1 MKSKKESLR
10 IEEKFEDEL
19 LDIVHD
25 TIKIGKQALVFV
37 NTKQRAEKTA
47 ETIAKNLKLKADDY
61 ENLAEQALNALP
73 RPTKQCEKLAY
84 CLKSGIAFHHSG
96 LVAKQRH
103 LIEENF
109 RNGKIKVI
117 CCTPTLA
124 FGVDLPAFRVVVRD
138 LKRYSLRGMNW
149 IPVLEV
155 QQMFGRAGRPKYDD
169 EGQAICFASSESE
182 IRAIVEHFIL
192 GEPEDIYSKLAVEPV
207 FRTYLLSLIATRIT
221 TTKSEIFDFFKKTF
235 WAFQFGDFKRIEE
248 LINRNLNQLKKW
260 GFVKSESEDFAS
272 ALELSR
278 NGDKEEKFA
287 ATLLGKRVA
296 ELYLDP
302 LTAHYLVK
310 NLLKQKDK
318 TEFSLIQLC
327 THTLELR
334 PYLTVKVREFEDYE
348 ELASKFEDQI
358 LEEIPNPYDEDYD
371 DFLNAFKTALV
382 FYDWMDEVDEE
393 LLLEKYS
400 IRPGELHSKI
410 EILDWLLYGCH
421 EISIILK
428 LKGVLNLINK
438 TRLRLRYGVREELL
452 PLLRI
457 EGIGR
462 VRARKLFNNNIK
474 TIAELKK
481 TPYSLL
487 SKLLGEKTAMKIKE
501 QIDENF
507 KNTKDKENMPI
518 KRFFED
524 FNDL

>member
-1 MKSKKESLR
+1 MRAKKESIK

-19 LDIVHD
+19 LDIVYD

-47 ETIAKNLKLKADDY
+47 EFIAKNLKLKS
-61 ENLAEQALNALP
+61 EHHEKLAEEALNALP

-96 LVAKQRH
+96 LVSKQRH

-109 RNGKIKVI
+109 RKGVIKVI

-124 FGVDLPAFRVVVRD
+124 LGVDLPAFRVIVRD
-138 LKRYSLRGMNW
+138 LKRYSPRGMNW

-155 QQMFGRAGRPKYDD
+155 QQMFGRAGRPKYDK

-182 IRAIVEHFIL
+182 IMGLVEHFIL

-221 TTKSEIFDFFKKTF
+221 TTKSEIFDFFRKTL

-248 LINRNLNQLKKW
+248 LINSNLNLLKRW
-260 GFVKSESEDFAS
+260 NFIKSESDDFAS
-272 ALELSR
+272 ALEFS
-278 NGDKEEKFA
+278 KEEKFT

-302 LTAHYLVK
+302 LTAHYLIK
-310 NLLKQKDK
+310 NLLKQKEK

-334 PYLTVKVREFEDYE
+334 PYLNVKVKEFDDYE
-348 ELASKFEDQI
+348 ELVSKFEDEI
-358 LEEIPNPYDEDYD
+358 LDEIPNSYDEDYD
-371 DFLNAFKTALV
+371 DFLNAFKTAMV

-421 EISIILK
+421 EISLILK
-428 LKGVLNLINK
+428 LKGILNLINK

-452 PLLRI
+452 PLLKI
-457 EGIGR
+457 VGIGR

-474 TIAELKK
+474 TIGELKK

-487 SKLLGEKTAMKIKE
+487 SKLLGEKTAEKIKE
-501 QIDENF
+501 QIEEDF
-507 KNTKDKENMPI
+507 KNLKDKENMPI

>member
-1 MKSKKESLR
+1 MRFKKET
-10 IEEKFEDEL
+10 ITIKAKFEDEL
-19 LDIVHD
+19 LDIVYD
-25 TIKIGKQALVFV
+25 TIRIGKQALVFV
-37 NTKQRAEKTA
+37 NTKQRAERTA
-47 ETIAKNLKLKADDY
+47 ELIAKNLKLKSEDY
-61 ENLAEQALNALP
+61 ELLAEQALNALP

-109 RNGKIKVI
+109 RKGIVKVI

-124 FGVDLPAFRVVVRD
+124 FGVDLPAFRVIVRD
-138 LKRYSLRGMNW
+138 LKRYSARGMSW

-155 QQMFGRAGRPKYDD
+155 QQMFGRAGRPKYDN
-169 EGQAICFASSESE
+169 EGQAICFANSESE
-182 IRAIVEHFIL
+182 IRDLVEHFIL

-235 WAFQFGDFKRIEE
+235 WAFQFGDFMRIEE
-248 LINRNLNQLKKW
+248 LINKNLNLLKKW
-260 GFVKSESEDFAS
+260 DFIKIESEDFTS
-272 ALELSR
+272 ALEFS
-278 NGDKEEKFA
+278 KEEKFF
-287 ATLLGKRVA
+287 ATMLGKRVA

-302 LTAHYLVK
+302 LTAHYLIK
-310 NLLKQKDK
+310 NLLKQKKK

-334 PYLTVKVREFEDYE
+334 PYLNVRMKEFEEYE
-348 ELASKFEDQI
+348 QLVLDFEEEI
-358 LEEIPNPYDEDYD
+358 LEEIPNTYDEEYD

-382 FYDWMDEVDEE
+382 FYDWMNEVDEE
-393 LLLEKYS
+393 VLLEKYS

-410 EILDWLLYGCH
+410 EVLDWLLYGCH
-421 EISIILK
+421 ELSVILK
-428 LKGVLNLINK
+428 IKETLNLMNK

-474 TIAELKK
+474 TIGELKK

-487 SKLLGEKTAMKIKE
+487 SKLLGEKTALKIKQ
-501 QIDENF
+501 QIDEDF
-507 KNTKDKENMPI
+507 KNTKDKENLPI